1 MTDKVCIKHLE
12 DMEWP
17 VFANIMPGSWPV
29 EEICLET
36 GIVIIDA
43 CGISQVVLFEDVLS
57 ITDDCGD
64 NFYPEELISEAN

>member
-1 MTDKVCIKHLE
+1 MTDKISIKHLE

-17 VFANIMPGSWPV
+17 VFANILSGSWPV

-43 CGISQVVLFEDVLS
+43 CGISQGILFGDVISL
-57 ITDDCGD
+57 TDDCGD
-64 NFYPEELISEAN
+64 TYYPEELIEEH